1 MKKMTGISAGIAMLV
16 FALCTTQ
23 CSKKKESSLI
33 TASKMVSLK
42 SNATLGNYLAGKNGQ
57 TLYFFSSDAN
67 GQNNCPGGCAVT
79 WPAYSVSNLT
89 AGQLDAGLNLTD
101 FNSISITGGGTQ
113 LTYKGWPLYTY
124 SPSGM
129 PEAAGQVSGDGVGGI
144 WFIAKPDYS
153 VMLANWQLIGG
164 DGNHYKSD
172 YSLGDG
178 NTVFFTDALGRTLYA
193 FKKDSANHNK
203 FTKPD
208 FSNDPTWP
216 TYDTAALSVPSILDK
231 TQFSS
236 TNVFGKSQL
245 TYKGWPLYRF
255 GADSSV
261 RANTKGITFG
271 GIGTVWPVMVMSI
284 APAPHP

>member
-16 FALCTTQ
+16 FTLCTTQ
-23 CSKKKESSLI
+23 CSKKKESSL
-33 TASKMVSLK
+33 TTPSKMVSLK
-42 SNATLGNYLAGKNGQ
+42 SNATLGNYLADKNGQ
-57 TLYFFSSDAN
+57 TLYFFSNDAN

-79 WPAYSVSNLT
+79 WPAYSVSNLS
-89 AGQLDAGLNLTD
+89 AGQLDAGLNLAD
-101 FNSISITGGGTQ
+101 FKSISITGGGTQ

-144 WFIAKPDYS
+144 WFVAKPDYS

-216 TYDTAALSVPSILDK
+216 TYDTATLSVPSVLDK

>member
-1 MKKMTGISAGIAMLV
+1 MKKMTGISAGIAMLL
-16 FALCTTQ
+16 FMFCTTQ
-23 CSKKKESSLI
+23 CSKKKESSLT
-33 TASKMVSLK
+33 TASKLVSLK
-42 SNATLGNYLAGKNGQ
+42 SNATLGNYLADKNGL
-57 TLYFFSSDAN
+57 TLYFFSNDAN

-89 AGQLDAGLNLTD
+89 ADQLDAGLNLTD

-144 WFIAKPDYS
+144 WFVAKPDYS

-193 FKKDSANHNK
+193 FKKDSANNNK

-208 FSNDPTWP
+208 FSNNPTWP
-216 TYDTAALSVPSILDK
+216 GYDTATLSVPSILDK

-261 RANTKGITFG
+261 RSNTKGITMG
-271 GIGTVWPVMVMSI
+271 GIGTVWPVVVPSI